1 MLILFLSNFLSIQGL
16 SSLRLR
22 KINTIPS
29 GIILGKE
36 YQATSEKDL
45 RLLIGGSLFDNS
57 KSKLN
62 ISRRGREK

>member
-1 MLILFLSNFLSIQGL
+1 MLILFLSNILSIQGL